1 MLAVLKKDIG
11 PGSISDVSRRTM
23 DREELWGAEMG
34 VIGTNGHEV
43 PPGGKMGIYLSNFPL
58 ALWKEK
64 LPNARPAG
72 R

>member
-1 MLAVLKKDIG
+1 
-11 PGSISDVSRRTM
+11 M

-64 LPNARPAG
+64 LPNAHPAG